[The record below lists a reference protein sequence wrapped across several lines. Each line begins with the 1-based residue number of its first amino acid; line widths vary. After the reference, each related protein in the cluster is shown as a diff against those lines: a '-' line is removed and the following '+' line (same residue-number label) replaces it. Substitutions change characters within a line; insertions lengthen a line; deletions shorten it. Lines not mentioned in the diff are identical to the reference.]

1 MKQLNI
7 TKSGVLTNQAS
18 FETQE
23 ELDAFLSK
31 HIGLSSFGSP
41 RYEMQSVEI
50 SPAVLGMQQVLVSE
64 AVMEDQ
70 EVLDSEGAS
79 FDPPQFEQVEVS
91 PAVYEEQE
99 VEIQAAVF
107 EDQQVEV
114 NPEGYEI
121 SIEDISA
128 QLAQAAKNE
137 AALKF
142 LNESDWKVVKAMEK
156 GEALSEEFKA
166 ERQAARDSI
175 IV

>member
-1 MKQLNI
+1 MKQINI
-7 TKSGVLTNQAS
+7 TKSGILTNQAS

-23 ELDAFLSK
+23 ELDAWLNK
-31 HIGLSSFGSP
+31 HIGMGSFGSP

-50 SPAVLGMQQVLVSE
+50 SPAVLEMQQVLVSE

-114 NPEGYEI
+114 NPAGYEI

-128 QLAQAAKNE
+128 QLAQAAI
-137 AALKF
+137 
-142 LNESDWKVVKAMEK
+142 NESALAYLASTDWYCSRLIETSVAIPQDILD
-156 GEALSEEFKA
+156 ARA
-166 ERQAARDSI
+166 AARLSI
-175 IV
+175 V

>member
-1 MKQLNI
+1 MKKLSI

-23 ELDAFLSK
+23 ELDAWLSS
-31 HIGLSSFGSP
+31 HIGMGSFGSP

-50 SPAVLGMQQVLVSE
+50 SPAVLEMQQVLVSE

-70 EVLDSEGAS
+70 EMLDSEGSS
-79 FDPPQFEQVEVS
+79 FDPPQFQQVEVS

-114 NPEGYEI
+114 NPDGYEI
-121 SIEDISA
+121 DIQDISA
-128 QLAQAAKNE
+128 QLAQEELNAESLKYLAETDWMVIRELDSGELCPQDIKD
-137 AALKF
+137 ARSSARALI
-142 LNESDWKVVKAMEK
+142 VK
-156 GEALSEEFKA
+156 
-166 ERQAARDSI
+166 
-175 IV
+175 